1 MTGYIF
7 MIIRKKIVWLL
18 SNLQKKNSNIWIF
31 LSIMQLYLSWI
42 EVFKI
47 NTLAQYYLDIAL
59 AKFGLPVCF
68 EDLNMQDISCFFGK
82 ITRMV

>member
-1 MTGYIF
+1 
-7 MIIRKKIVWLL
+7 
-18 SNLQKKNSNIWIF
+18 
-31 LSIMQLYLSWI
+31 MQLYLSWI

-47 NTLAQYYLDIAL
+47 NTLAQYYLNIAL